1 MTNSAFLRTFRS
13 WVQKLTLLQELG
25 LLAGVILFFLGMSAD
40 AALWKLVFLALAA
53 SAIAYVIVTVRS
65 SRTLDIADED
75 EEGPSPTDEE
85 DDRPM
90 AKIIFDDVNNPGTGS
105 MEEPS
110 TPLRRSEEIEA
121 QEETRETAETDEPM
135 VTPPSPG
142 KATAPKREYEFSL
155 SDFFE
160 KEEARSDDGPKAE
173 FRYLLRK
180 ILTVIKEVH
189 FGHTVALFWINR
201 DKQQMVLEGHVTDST
216 VFTENRRRELGSDL
230 ISQVGI
236 SGEPKLMATV
246 NALSVTDLV
255 PYYATSE
262 EIKTFIGVPIFYSG
276 GIGKPA
282 ETVAVLAVDC
292 LDEDAYGPETLAQL
306 GHFTKLITAT
316 IQSYTDKYDLL
327 LDSEVL
333 RSITRLRDRL
343 RIEFDIHNAV
353 RSLVDEASRV
363 VPWDYISV
371 VIYDE
376 VRKTWALHTVMN
388 RMNDPYVP
396 AGQEI
401 DVQHSLC
408 GEAIQFGTSRV
419 VDHVDEM
426 DLPRFYT
433 AERCES
439 RGSLAVI
446 PLTSFKRCY
455 GALLIESKDKKTYS
469 EADQQ
474 LLQKLADTASWA
486 LEILGLT
493 DVATNFVA
501 TDEVTGV
508 STHKHFLDR
517 VQEETQRAA
526 DFGSELAMVMIAI
539 DTVEEIYQKYG
550 AESVDTVLRTLGRM
564 IRSFVRPYDVV
575 GRFDKNRFAVL
586 LAETSVNKASL
597 WAEKLRK
604 NVASH
609 VLNVD
614 GKSFSVTIS
623 VGVSGA
629 GTDLT
634 DMILL
639 ENADRVLKKAV
650 EAGGNIVRV
659 F

>member
-1 MTNSAFLRTFRS
+1 MTNIAVLRTFRS
-13 WVQKLTLLQELG
+13 WVQKLTLMQELG
-25 LLAGVILFFLGMSAD
+25 VLAGVILFFMGMSAET
-40 AALWKLVFLALAA
+40 ALGKLVFLGMAA
-53 SAIAYVIVTVRS
+53 GSIAAVIVSIRS
-65 SRTLDIADED
+65 KRELDIADED
-75 EEGPSPTDEE
+75 QDPAFSEEEQDQ
-85 DDRPM
+85 PM
-90 AKIIFDDVNNPGTGS
+90 TKLMFDDVEDPGSASPGGETPRGTG
-105 MEEPS
+105 EEKS
-110 TPLRRSEEIEA
+110 AERKSAEA
-121 QEETRETAETDEPM
+121 EVRD
-135 VTPPSPG
+135 VKPPVPG
-142 KATAPKREYEFSL
+142 KKAVIPPRAYEFAL

-160 KEEARSDDGPKAE
+160 REEARSDDGPKAE
-173 FRYLLRK
+173 FRHLLKK

-189 FGHTVALFWINR
+189 FAHTVALFWINR
-201 DKQQMVLEGHVTDST
+201 DKQQIVLEGHVTDSSS
-216 VFTENRRRELGSDL
+216 FTENRRREIGTDL
-230 ISQVGI
+230 VSQVGVN
-236 SGEPKLMATV
+236 GEPKLITDV
-246 NALSVTDLV
+246 NALSVLDLI
-255 PYYATSE
+255 PYYDAAE
-262 EIKTFIGVPIFYSG
+262 DVKTFVGVPIFYSG
-276 GIGKPA
+276 GREEPA
-282 ETVAVLAVDC
+282 EPVAVLAIDC
-292 LDEDAYGPETLAQL
+292 MDEDAYGPETLAQL
-306 GHFTKLITAT
+306 GQFTKLITAT
-316 IQSYTDKYDLL
+316 IRSYTDKYDLL

-343 RIEFDIHNAV
+343 RVEFDIHNAV
-353 RSLVDEASRV
+353 RALVDEASRV

-371 VIYDE
+371 VIFDE

-408 GEAIQFGTSRV
+408 GDSIQYGTAKV
-419 VDHVDEM
+419 VDAIEESE
-426 DLPRFYT
+426 LPRFYT

-439 RGSLAVI
+439 RGSLVVT

-455 GALLIESKDKKTYS
+455 GALLIESKDKKTYAD
-469 EADQQ
+469 ADQE
-474 LLQKLADTASWA
+474 LLQKLADTAAWA

-493 DVATNFVA
+493 DVATNFVS

-508 STHKHFLDR
+508 ATHKHFLDR

-539 DTVEEIYQKYG
+539 DNIDEILDKYG

-575 GRFDKNRFAVL
+575 GRFDANRFAIL

-629 GTDLT
+629 AADLT
-634 DMILL
+634 DMVLL

>member
-1 MTNSAFLRTFRS
+1 MTNIGVLRTFRA
-13 WVQKLTLLQELG
+13 WVQKLSLMQELG
-25 LLAGVILFFLGMSAD
+25 LLGGVVLFFLGMSAES
-40 AALWKLVFLALAA
+40 ALWKLVFLGLAA
-53 SAIAYVIVTVRS
+53 SAIAYVIVSFRS
-65 SRTLDIADED
+65 GRSLDITEQED
-75 EEGPSPTDEE
+75 EPTTTDEE
-85 DDRPM
+85 DDQPM
-90 AKIIFDDVNNPGTGS
+90 AKIIFDDVNNPGS
-105 MEEPS
+105 FEPDEDAS
-110 TPLRRSEEIEA
+110 PEPERDPASVLAPPQMKEPAAA
-121 QEETRETAETDEPM
+121 QSQTQER
-135 VTPPSPG
+135 TPPP
-142 KATAPKREYEFSL
+142 PREYEFKL

-173 FRYLLRK
+173 FRYLLKK

-189 FGHTVALFWINR
+189 FAHTVALFWINR
-201 DKQQMVLEGHVTDST
+201 DKQQIVLEGHVTDSES
-216 VFTENRRRELGSDL
+216 FTENRRREVGSDL
-230 ISQVGI
+230 VSQVGVN
-236 SGEPKLMATV
+236 GEPKLMTNV
-246 NALSVTDLV
+246 NALSVMDLL
-255 PYYATSE
+255 PYYDAAE
-262 EIKTFIGVPIFYSG
+262 EIKTFVGVPIFYSSG
-276 GIGKPA
+276 QDEP
-282 ETVAVLAVDC
+282 TDPVAVLAIDC
-292 LDEDAYGPETLAQL
+292 MDEDAYGPETLAQL
-306 GHFTKLITAT
+306 GQFTKLITAT

-343 RIEFDIHNAV
+343 RVEFDIHNAV
-353 RSLVDEASRV
+353 RALVDEASRV

-408 GEAIQFGTSRV
+408 GETIQYGTPKV
-419 VDHVDEM
+419 VDIVEEM
-426 DLPRFYT
+426 PLPRFYT

-439 RGSLAVI
+439 RGSLVVT

-469 EADQQ
+469 EADQM
-474 LLQKLADTASWA
+474 LLQKLADTSSWA

-493 DVATNFVA
+493 DVATNFVS

-526 DFGSELAMVMIAI
+526 DFDSELAMVMIAI
-539 DTVEEIYQKYG
+539 DTIEEVHEKYG

-575 GRFDKNRFAVL
+575 GRFDANRFAVL

-609 VLNVD
+609 ILNVD